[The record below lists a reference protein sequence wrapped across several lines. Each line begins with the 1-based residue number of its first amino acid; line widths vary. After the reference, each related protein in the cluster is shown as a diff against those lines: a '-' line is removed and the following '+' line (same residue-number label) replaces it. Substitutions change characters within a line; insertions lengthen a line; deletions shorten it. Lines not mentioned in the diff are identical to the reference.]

1 MHTKSLY
8 LLRHAKA
15 ESATLQ
21 FSDED
26 RALTPKGIDDAKK
39 LATKLVKKD
48 IRFDLILTSPAIRA
62 ITTAQIIS
70 NRLDH
75 KQRFLEVDKKLYQ
88 ADCTTLLT
96 IASKLHKK
104 IKSVMLVGHNPAL
117 EDFAAYM
124 TGESV
129 SMQTCSLIEFTFELK
144 DWKDFEK
151 VRSVQMKLLN

>member
-26 RALTPKGIDDAKK
+26 RALTPKGVDDAKK

-48 IRFDLILTSPAIRA
+48 IEFDLILTSPAIRA
-62 ITTAQIIS
+62 ITSAQIIA
-70 NRLDH
+70 NRLDQ
-75 KQRFLEVDKKLYQ
+75 KQSLRVEKKLYQ
-88 ADCTTLLT
+88 ADSTTLLA
-96 IASKLHKK
+96 IVGKLHKK
-104 IKSVMLVGHNPAL
+104 IKSILLVGHNPEL

>member
-1 MHTKSLY
+1 M
-8 LLRHAKA
+8 RHAKA

-26 RALTPKGIDDAKK
+26 RALTPKGVDDAKK

-48 IRFDLILTSPAIRA
+48 IEFDLILTSPAIRD
-62 ITTAQIIS
+62 ITSAQIIA
-70 NRLDH
+70 NRLDQ
-75 KQRFLEVDKKLYQ
+75 KQSLRVEKKLYQ
-88 ADCTTLLT
+88 ADSTTLLA
-96 IASKLHKK
+96 IVAKLHKK
-104 IKSVMLVGHNPAL
+104 IKSILIVGHNPEF

>member
-26 RALTPKGIDDAKK
+26 RALTPKGVDDAKK

-48 IRFDLILTSPAIRA
+48 IEFDLILTSPAIRA
-62 ITTAQIIS
+62 ITSAQIIA
-70 NRLDH
+70 NRLDQ
-75 KQRFLEVDKKLYQ
+75 KQSLRVEKKLYQ
-88 ADCTTLLT
+88 ADSTTLLA
-96 IASKLHKK
+96 IVGKLHKK
-104 IKSVMLVGHNPAL
+104 IKSILLVGHNPEF
-117 EDFAAYM
+117 EDFAAYI

-129 SMQTCSLIEFTFELK
+129 LMQTCSLIEFTFVLK

>member
-70 NRLDH
+70 NQLDH

-117 EDFAAYM
+117 EDFAAYI

-129 SMQTCSLIEFTFELK
+129 LMQTCSLIEFTFVLK

>member
-1 MHTKSLY
+1 MHTRFLY

-21 FSDED
+21 SSDED
-26 RALTPKGIDDAKK
+26 RALSNRGIDDAKK
-39 LATKLVKKD
+39 LAIKLIKKE

-88 ADCTTLLT
+88 ADSTSLLA
-96 IASKLHKK
+96 IARKVHKK

-117 EDFAAYM
+117 EDFVLLIA
-124 TGESV
+124 GESV
-129 SMQTCSLIEFTFELK
+129 LMQTCGLIELSFEFK
-144 DWKDFEK
+144 DWKDLNK
-151 VRSVQMKLLN
+151 ASLVKMRLLN

>member
-48 IRFDLILTSPAIRA
+48 IEFDLILTSPAIRA

>member
-1 MHTKSLY
+1 MHTRSLY

-15 ESATLQ
+15 ESSNLQ
-21 FSDED
+21 SLDED
-26 RALTPKGIDDAKK
+26 RTLTTRGIDDAKK
-39 LATKLVKKD
+39 LATKLIKKE

-88 ADCTTLLT
+88 ADSTTLFR
-96 IASKLHKK
+96 IVSKLHKK

-117 EDFAAYM
+117 EDFVTLI

-129 SMQTCSLIEFTFELK
+129 SMQTCALIELSFEFK
-144 DWKDFEK
+144 DWKDLDK
-151 VRSVQMKLLN
+151 TPLVKLKLLN

>member
-26 RALTPKGIDDAKK
+26 RALTPKGVDDAKK

-48 IRFDLILTSPAIRA
+48 IGFDLILTSPAIRA
-62 ITTAQIIS
+62 ITSAHIIA
-70 NRLDH
+70 NRLDQ
-75 KQRFLEVDKKLYQ
+75 KQSLRVEKKLYQ
-88 ADCTTLLT
+88 ADCTTLLA
-96 IASKLHKK
+96 IVGKLHKK
-104 IKSVMLVGHNPAL
+104 IKSILLVGHNPEF

-124 TGESV
+124 TGEPV

>member
-26 RALTPKGIDDAKK
+26 RALTPKGVDDAKK

-48 IRFDLILTSPAIRA
+48 IEFDLILTSPAIRA
-62 ITTAQIIS
+62 ITSAQIIA
-70 NRLDH
+70 NRLDQ
-75 KQRFLEVDKKLYQ
+75 KQSLRVEKKLYQ
-88 ADCTTLLT
+88 ADCTTLLA
-96 IASKLHKK
+96 IVGKLHKK
-104 IKSVMLVGHNPAL
+104 IKSILLVGHNPAL

-151 VRSVQMKLLN
+151 VRSVQIKLLN

>member
-26 RALTPKGIDDAKK
+26 RALTPKGVDDAKK

-48 IRFDLILTSPAIRA
+48 IEFDLILTSPAIRA
-62 ITTAQIIS
+62 ITSAQIIA
-70 NRLDH
+70 NRLDQ
-75 KQRFLEVDKKLYQ
+75 KQSLRVEKKLYQ
-88 ADCTTLLT
+88 ADSTTLLA
-96 IASKLHKK
+96 IVGKLNKK
-104 IKSVMLVGHNPAL
+104 IKIILLVGHNPEF

-129 SMQTCSLIEFTFELK
+129 SMQTCSLIEFTFDLK

>member
-26 RALTPKGIDDAKK
+26 RALTTKGIDDAKK

-48 IRFDLILTSPAIRA
+48 IEFDLILTSPAIRS

>member
-26 RALTPKGIDDAKK
+26 RALTPKGVNDAKK

-48 IRFDLILTSPAIRA
+48 IKFDLILTSPAIRA
-62 ITTAQIIS
+62 ITSAQIIA
-70 NRLDH
+70 NRLDQ
-75 KQRFLEVDKKLYQ
+75 KQSLRVEKKLYQ
-88 ADCTTLLT
+88 ADSTTLLA
-96 IASKLHKK
+96 IVGKLHKK
-104 IKSVMLVGHNPAL
+104 IKSILLVGHNPEF

-124 TGESV
+124 TGKSV

>member
-26 RALTPKGIDDAKK
+26 RALTPKGVDDAKK

-48 IRFDLILTSPAIRA
+48 IAFDLILTSPAIRA
-62 ITTAQIIS
+62 ITSAQIIA
-70 NRLDH
+70 NRHDQKHSL
-75 KQRFLEVDKKLYQ
+75 RVEKKLYQ
-88 ADCTTLLT
+88 ADSTTLLA
-96 IASKLHKK
+96 IVGKLHKK
-104 IKSVMLVGHNPAL
+104 IKNILLVGHNPEF

>member
-26 RALTPKGIDDAKK
+26 RALTPKGVDDAKK

-48 IRFDLILTSPAIRA
+48 IGFDLILTSPAIRA
-62 ITTAQIIS
+62 ITSAHIIA
-70 NRLDH
+70 NRLDQ
-75 KQRFLEVDKKLYQ
+75 KQSLRVEKKLYQ
-88 ADCTTLLT
+88 ADCTTLLA
-96 IASKLHKK
+96 IVGKLHKK
-104 IKSVMLVGHNPAL
+104 IKSILLVGHNPEF

-124 TGESV
+124 TGEPV

-144 DWKDFEK
+144 DWTDFEK

>member
-48 IRFDLILTSPAIRA
+48 IGFDLILTSPAIRA

-117 EDFAAYM
+117 EDFAAYIN
-124 TGESV
+124 GESV

>member
-1 MHTKSLY
+1 M
-8 LLRHAKA
+8 RHAKA
-15 ESATLQ
+15 ESATIK

-26 RALTPKGIDDAKK
+26 RALTPKGVDDAKK

-48 IRFDLILTSPAIRA
+48 IGFDLILTSPAIRA
-62 ITTAQIIS
+62 ITSAQIIA
-70 NRLDH
+70 NRLGQ
-75 KQRFLEVDKKLYQ
+75 KQSLRVEKKLYQ
-88 ADCTTLLT
+88 ADSTALLA
-96 IASKLHKK
+96 IVGKLHKK
-104 IKSVMLVGHNPAL
+104 IKSILLVGHNPEL

>member
-48 IRFDLILTSPAIRA
+48 IGFDLILTSPAIRA

-129 SMQTCSLIEFTFELK
+129 SMQTCALIELSFEFK
-144 DWKDFEK
+144 DWKELNK
-151 VRSVQMKLLN
+151 ATLVKMKLLN

>member
-15 ESATLQ
+15 ESATFQ

-26 RALTPKGIDDAKK
+26 RALTLKGVDDAKK

-48 IRFDLILTSPAIRA
+48 IEFDLILTSPAIRA
-62 ITTAQIIS
+62 ITSAQIIA
-70 NRLDH
+70 NRLDR
-75 KQRFLEVDKKLYQ
+75 KQSLRVEKKLYQ
-88 ADCTTLLT
+88 ADSTTLLT
-96 IASKLHKK
+96 IVGKLHKK
-104 IKSVMLVGHNPAL
+104 IKSILLVGHNPEL

-151 VRSVQMKLLN
+151 VRSVQMRLLN

>member
-26 RALTPKGIDDAKK
+26 RALTPKGIDDVKK

-48 IRFDLILTSPAIRA
+48 IGFDLILTSPAIRA

>member
-1 MHTKSLY
+1 MHKKSLY

-48 IRFDLILTSPAIRA
+48 IEFDLILTSPAIRA

>member
-1 MHTKSLY
+1 MY

-48 IRFDLILTSPAIRA
+48 IGFDLILTSPAIRA

-70 NRLDH
+70 NGLDH

>member
-1 MHTKSLY
+1 MHTRSLY

-15 ESATLQ
+15 ESATLH
-21 FSDED
+21 SPDED
-26 RALTPKGIDDAKK
+26 RALTNRGIDDAKT
-39 LATKLVKKD
+39 LATKLIKKE

-88 ADCTTLLT
+88 ADSTTLFR
-96 IASKLHKK
+96 IVSKLHKK

-117 EDFAAYM
+117 EDFVTLI

-129 SMQTCSLIEFTFELK
+129 SMQTCALIELSFEFK
-144 DWKDFEK
+144 DWKDLDK
-151 VRSVQMKLLN
+151 TPLVKLKLLN

>member
-26 RALTPKGIDDAKK
+26 RALTPKGVNDAKK

-48 IRFDLILTSPAIRA
+48 IKFDLILTSPAIRA
-62 ITTAQIIS
+62 ITSAQIIA
-70 NRLDH
+70 NRLDQ
-75 KQRFLEVDKKLYQ
+75 KQSLRVEKKLYQ
-88 ADCTTLLT
+88 ADSTTLLA
-96 IASKLHKK
+96 IVGKLHKK
-104 IKSVMLVGHNPAL
+104 IKSILLVGHNPEF

>member
-48 IRFDLILTSPAIRA
+48 IGFDLILTSPAIRA

-151 VRSVQMKLLN
+151 VQSVQMKLLN

>member
-48 IRFDLILTSPAIRA
+48 IGFDLILTSPAIRA

>member
-1 MHTKSLY
+1 M
-8 LLRHAKA
+8 RHAKA

-26 RALTPKGIDDAKK
+26 RALTPKGVDDAKK
-39 LATKLVKKD
+39 LATKLVKID
-48 IRFDLILTSPAIRA
+48 IEFDLILTSPAIRA
-62 ITTAQIIS
+62 ITSAQIIA
-70 NRLDH
+70 NRLDQ
-75 KQRFLEVDKKLYQ
+75 KQSLRVEKKLYQ
-88 ADCTTLLT
+88 ADSTTLLA
-96 IASKLHKK
+96 IVGKLHKK
-104 IKSVMLVGHNPAL
+104 IKSILLVGHNPEL

>member
-26 RALTPKGIDDAKK
+26 RALTPKGVDDAKK

-48 IRFDLILTSPAIRA
+48 IEFDLILTSPAIRA
-62 ITTAQIIS
+62 ITSAQIIA
-70 NRLDH
+70 NRLDQ
-75 KQRFLEVDKKLYQ
+75 KQSLRVEKKLYQ
-88 ADCTTLLT
+88 ADSTSLLA
-96 IASKLHKK
+96 IVGKLHKK
-104 IKSVMLVGHNPAL
+104 IKSILLVGHNPEL

>member
-26 RALTPKGIDDAKK
+26 RALTPKGVDDAKK

-48 IRFDLILTSPAIRA
+48 IEFDLILTSPAIRA
-62 ITTAQIIS
+62 ITSAQIIA
-70 NRLDH
+70 NRLDQ
-75 KQRFLEVDKKLYQ
+75 KQSLRVEKKLYQ
-88 ADCTTLLT
+88 ADSTTLLA
-96 IASKLHKK
+96 IVGKLHKK
-104 IKSVMLVGHNPAL
+104 IKSILLVGHNPEF

>member
-1 MHTKSLY
+1 MHKKSLY

-26 RALTPKGIDDAKK
+26 RALTTKGIDDAKK
-39 LATKLVKKD
+39 LARKLVKKD
-48 IRFDLILTSPAIRA
+48 IEFDLILTSPAIRA

>member
-26 RALTPKGIDDAKK
+26 RALTPKGVDDAKK

-48 IRFDLILTSPAIRA
+48 IGFDLILTSPAIRA

>member
-39 LATKLVKKD
+39 LATKLVKKN
-48 IRFDLILTSPAIRA
+48 IEFDLILTSPAIRA

>member
-26 RALTPKGIDDAKK
+26 RALTPKGVDDAKK

-48 IRFDLILTSPAIRA
+48 IGFDLILTSPAIRA
-62 ITTAQIIS
+62 ITSAHIIA
-70 NRLDH
+70 NRLDQ
-75 KQRFLEVDKKLYQ
+75 KQSLRVEKKLYQ
-88 ADCTTLLT
+88 ADCTTLLA
-96 IASKLHKK
+96 IVGKLHKK
-104 IKSVMLVGHNPAL
+104 IKSILLVGHNPEF

-124 TGESV
+124 TGEPV

-151 VRSVQMKLLN
+151 VQSVQMKLLN

>member
-1 MHTKSLY
+1 MHTKYLY

-48 IRFDLILTSPAIRA
+48 IVFDLILTSPAIRA

-75 KQRFLEVDKKLYQ
+75 KQRFLEVEKKLYQ
-88 ADCTTLLT
+88 ADSTTLLA
-96 IASKLHKK
+96 IVGKLHKK
-104 IKSVMLVGHNPAL
+104 IKSILLVGHNPEL